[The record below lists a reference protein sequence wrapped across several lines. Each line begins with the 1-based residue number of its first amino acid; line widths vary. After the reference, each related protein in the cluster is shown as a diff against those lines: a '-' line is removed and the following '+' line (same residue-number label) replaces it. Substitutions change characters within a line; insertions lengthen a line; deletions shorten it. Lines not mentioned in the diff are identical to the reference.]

1 MRLTRG
7 RPPNNPVSSAYLSA
21 SREVRASPTESTEVP
36 QTVNFEQNLN
46 DRKLGHEWYGWDGN
60 IDAHEA
66 FIREPKRLFLGM
78 LAFTFSIALAGLCI
92 LAWGFHPRLTQIHP
106 VLGDVALGVV
116 VLFAAAF
123 AFLFGA
129 LCYPLV
135 TRQPLRLAENLGMR
149 LFHIFPIVTKV
160 ARNFGISQDRL
171 GYSLIEIH
179 NELTRLRLKKSSSG
193 RILCLAPRCLDR
205 ENVDQVR
212 ALCAEYD
219 VDFYMA
225 PTGAQARQQI
235 VKVKPAAII
244 GIACERD
251 LITGIRDVGY
261 RIPVIGVTNK
271 RPAGPCKHAFIDLV
285 ELRESIEA
293 FKGRFD
299 LGSPSPSADE
309 QVRVSS
315 SGSSA
320 PALPN

>member
-1 MRLTRG
+1 M
-7 RPPNNPVSSAYLSA
+7 
-21 SREVRASPTESTEVP
+21 
-36 QTVNFEQNLN
+36 NFEQNLN

-78 LAFTFSIALAGLCI
+78 LAFTFSLALAGSCI
-92 LAWGFHPRLTQIHP
+92 LAWGFYPRLTSIHP
-106 VLGDVALGVV
+106 TLGTAALGLVV
-116 VLFAAAF
+116 VFAATFMALFAAV
-123 AFLFGA
+123 
-129 LCYPLV
+129 CYPLV
-135 TRQPLRLAENLGMR
+135 SGKPLRLAEAIGMR
-149 LFHIFPIVTKV
+149 LFGVFPLIAKV
-160 ARNFGISQDRL
+160 AKNFGISQDQL
-171 GYSLIEIH
+171 GYSMIEIH
-179 NELTRLRLKKSSSG
+179 NELTRLRIKKSSNG

-219 VDFYMA
+219 IDFYMA

-285 ELRESIEA
+285 ELRESIGS
-293 FKGRFD
+293 FRDRFEV
-299 LGSPSPSADE
+299 GSDSTSEEKSADKA
-309 QVRVSS
+309 SS
-315 SGSSA
+315 SSPA
-320 PALPN
+320 RALPN